1 MAAARFGVNETECNG
16 FPVGEYGSKTHAK
29 PLCTVQGVAVL
40 SSRLIQSNQPRTAH
54 RERINRE
61 SSVDAPLCR
70 STPKRAWPS
79 DAGTGMSPLLY
90 WFLWLSSRLRVSPQ
104 TLAKRGCYWPSSISS
119 SPVLAPCLRR
129 RSAVLGWLYLM
140 AQSKGVLPESSILL
154 TPALF
159 AIRSSIIPLFGLLIT
174 ASCNGVAPLLSP
186 SLALTSEPFVR
197 RNSVFSFSPNQTA

>member
-1 MAAARFGVNETECNG
+1 MATARFGVNETECNG

-29 PLCTVQGVAVL
+29 PLCAVQGVAVL

-70 STPKRAWPS
+70 STPKRSWSS

-104 TLAKRGCYWPSSISS
+104 TLAKRGVLLVFFNQFITGLG
-119 SPVLAPCLRR
+119 PVFTEEVGCFRL
-129 RSAVLGWLYLM
+129 V
-140 AQSKGVLPESSILL
+140 
-154 TPALF
+154 
-159 AIRSSIIPLFGLLIT
+159 
-174 ASCNGVAPLLSP
+174 
-186 SLALTSEPFVR
+186 
-197 RNSVFSFSPNQTA
+197 VFDGPI